1 MIGGADAPDW
11 LVRRPIAHRGLHD
24 RAAGV
29 IENSASA
36 ARAAVA
42 GGFAIECDV
51 QLTADGE
58 AVVFHDFALD
68 RLTAASGAVGERR
81 AADVAALELTGSN
94 GDRVPTL
101 GAFLT
106 LIGGDAPLIC
116 EVKSRF
122 DGDMRLADRVAEA
135 AVRYAGPLA
144 IKSFDPAVI
153 AHLRGRGMPNP
164 LGIVA
169 EAAYDDA
176 EWAALSPDLRA
187 GLAALAHVADTRPDF
202 LSWRV
207 HDLPHAAPQLF
218 RAALGR
224 PVMSWTVRTPD
235 QRQRAARWAD
245 QMVFEGFAP

>member
-1 MIGGADAPDW
+1 MIGEPNAPDW

-24 RAAGV
+24 RAAGT
-29 IENSASA
+29 IENSLAA

-42 GGFAIECDV
+42 GGFAVECDV
-51 QLTADGE
+51 QLAADGE
-58 AVVFHDFALD
+58 AVVFHDAALD
-68 RLTAASGAVGERR
+68 RLTASTGP
-81 AADVAALELTGSN
+81 VAALRSADLCAIALAGSAT
-94 GDRVPTL
+94 DRIPTL
-101 GAFLT
+101 TAL
-106 LIGGDAPLIC
+106 LDAIDRRVPLIC
-116 EVKSRF
+116 EVKSGF
-122 DGDMRLADRVAEA
+122 SGDMRLADRVAELA
-135 AVRYAGPLA
+135 TAYGGPLA

-153 AHLRGRGMPNP
+153 AHLRGLGTAIP

-169 EAAYDDA
+169 EASYDDP
-176 EWAALSPDLRA
+176 EWAALAPDMRA

-207 HDLPHAAPQLF
+207 HDLPHAAPMLF
-218 RAALGR
+218 RVALGR